1 MSSSNNYYKVRKK
14 RKRKKQPQFSGVSS
28 FKKKKNRWCRHR
40 RSFIVKLQ
48 TDKKKKVKV
57 SQHGRVG

>member
-28 FKKKKNRWCRHR
+28 FKKKNRWCRHR

>member
-28 FKKKKNRWCRHR
+28 FKKKNRWCRHR

-48 TDKKKKVKV
+48 TDKKKK
-57 SQHGRVG
+57 